1 MSKEFCYNFTYKS
14 VTLAGVSFS
23 VVAAFAGT
31 NYLIQG
37 KRRSDQGDW
46 LYLDGARVN
55 DSFTHWDNQINP
67 FSNNKK
73 TEFIVL
79 QPQSSYT
86 WLNREESELVS
97 GYICEG

>member
-1 MSKEFCYNFTYKS
+1 M
-14 VTLAGVSFS
+14 SFS

-37 KRRSDQGDW
+37 KRLSDQGDW
-46 LYLDGARVN
+46 LYLDGTRVT

-67 FSNNKK
+67 LSNNKK
-73 TEFIVL
+73 NEFIVL
-79 QPQSSYT
+79 QPQNAYT
-86 WLNREESELVS
+86 WLNRERSELVS